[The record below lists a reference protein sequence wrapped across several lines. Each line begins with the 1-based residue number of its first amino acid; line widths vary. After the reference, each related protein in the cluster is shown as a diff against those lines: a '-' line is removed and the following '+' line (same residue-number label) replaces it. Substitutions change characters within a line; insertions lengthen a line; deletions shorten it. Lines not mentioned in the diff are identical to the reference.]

1 MITEKDKFNKCN
13 CNYLTKTQEKVFF
26 PNLKVGDIVV
36 LWVGKN
42 LSYIPLN
49 TIICLGKTKYEC
61 TNININGGFNGYI
74 NTYNC
79 DTGKIVITVTSI
91 ILDSKLENDYYGK
104 SIIEAKLSHTKF
116 DSTNVFTEAHD
127 LGIIYTGENPDT
139 YEEFL
144 KLKKHFYNPLVQY
157 DVLPQA

>member
-1 MITEKDKFNKCN
+1 METNLIQLIQDVIQDKNILLKPQAPSKILILDYSEKQNRYGLTFSFIITALHTNA
-13 CNYLTKTQEKVFF
+13 T
-26 PNLKVGDIVV
+26 LKV
-36 LWVGKN
+36 
-42 LSYIPLN
+42 
-49 TIICLGKTKYEC
+49 TA
-61 TNININGGFNGYI
+61 
-74 NTYNC
+74 
-79 DTGKIVITVTSI
+79 
-91 ILDSKLENDYYGK
+91 KLENDYYGK